1 MPRFTDDELHRLSKK
16 HRALRPVVP
25 GAPAWSVDA
34 LQLTATWS
42 EQATLRRF
50 AETPAYDDAAA
61 QRALLPAYTD
71 LPGVSRWPR
80 AAHVWRSR
88 SLAVRAPGSEAWVV
102 TLQDDPTDTDVE
114 DFRTLGPYT
123 SWAEAM
129 EAARAEARYIAQR
142 PAQPTPATTARV
154 AELRAAAFTD
164 PTDPTDAQE
173 VCS

>member
-1 MPRFTDDELHRLSKK
+1 MSRFTDDELHRLSKK
-16 HRALRPVVP
+16 HRAARPVVP
-25 GAPAWSVDA
+25 GAPAWSVDT

-71 LPGVSRWPR
+71 LPGLSRWPR
-80 AAHVWRSR
+80 AAEIRRCPMDDDAGGVHMGHIVYTRTTPAARFNSGGHHG
-88 SLAVRAPGSEAWVV
+88 PFP
-102 TLQDDPTDTDVE
+102 TL
-114 DFRTLGPYT
+114 
-123 SWAEAM
+123 AEAM
-129 EAARAEARYIAQR
+129 DVARAEARYVVQR
-142 PAQPTPATTARV
+142 PARPTPAATARV

-164 PTDPTDAQE
+164 PTDAQE

>member
-16 HRALRPVVP
+16 HLAARPVVP
-25 GAPAWSVDA
+25 GAPAWSVDS
-34 LQLTATWS
+34 LQLNATWR

-61 QRALLPAYTD
+61 QRALLPIYTD
-71 LPGVSRWPR
+71 LPGMSPWTRS
-80 AAHVWRSR
+80 AIVWRSR
-88 SLAVRAPGSEAWVV
+88 AWGDSAPGAKAWHVRV
-102 TLQDDPTDTDVE
+102 WDAPCPDEDDEPAE
-114 DFRTLGPYT
+114 QLGPFT

-129 EAARAEARYIAQR
+129 AVARAEARYIVQR
-142 PAQPTPATTARV
+142 PARPTPATTARV

-164 PTDPTDAQE
+164 PADVQE